1 MQGVLGV
8 PVPLLLLHKSSSNHH
23 HCCTIICRKK
33 QKKIRVGDT
42 WPSLSLS
49 LFTSG
54 FILGPLIDGLHSRVN
69 LVVYQNGA
77 IQIGPLHTNIWVP
90 PLLGLF
96 YCTVGL
102 LQLFLDDNLYPAE
115 VPPEGSGS
123 ARKVAA
129 SLITLVLF
137 IELSAELYKGGVR
150 DNVEAYIL
158 FGAAELAWVLLDRT
172 RLGFALA
179 SLVGIVAPLAEI
191 PIIKLY
197 HLWYYPQANVE
208 IFGQGLVSWT
218 MSCYFVYTPFLISLA
233 RWLRTLIT
241 AAPKPEEEGGG
252 GSP

>member
-54 FILGPLIDGLHSRVN
+54 FIL
-69 LVVYQNGA
+69 
-77 IQIGPLHTNIWVP
+77 GPLHTNIWVP